1 MKNKVMKKYIFFIIL
16 IVSQVSCSL
25 HYKSGYSAIPDVKIN
40 VKPIEAEVVFDQSK
54 TLQGQS
60 ETKVV
65 LGIFRTSDNVFSDA
79 FGSGIGEME
88 KKAAT
93 YKALQNTD
101 FDILVNPKY
110 TVSLERKLFV
120 KKVTA
125 TVVGYGGKIIVKGGS
140 NFTNENTTKNKVV
153 KSGTTTNYNKQY
165 SGKEESSSNRASIS
179 NDNSISYNKNKLF
192 KGDEVIVYSK
202 AVKYRGIVVA
212 ANSSSVKL
220 EKIDKYSTSLNKWI
234 SLFKDNPEKTFIFL
248 KKDVIF
254 YKPMNK

>member
-1 MKNKVMKKYIFFIIL
+1 MKKCIYFIIL

-140 NFTNENTTKNKVV
+140 NPTSKNTTKRLDKVV
-153 KSGTTTNYNKQY
+153 K
-165 SGKEESSSNRASIS
+165 RATIS
-179 NDNSISYNKNKLF
+179 NDNSISYNKNVLN
-192 KGDEVIVYSK
+192 KGDEVIVYHK
-202 AVKYRGIVVA
+202 TVKYRGIVVST
-212 ANSSSVKL
+212 NSTSIKL
-220 EKIDKYSTSLNKWI
+220 EKIDKYSTSLNNWI
-234 SLFKDNPEKTFIFL
+234 PLFKDNPEKTYIFL
-248 KKDVIF
+248 KKEIIL